1 MPEQL
6 EVKYRQ
12 ENITPFWKKLP
23 FFFAFPLRFGPLL
36 FMGCII
42 GASALAGLALG
53 TFAIILKGFLAY
65 LGLRYAFNVLEL
77 FAKGRFEGESVDHT
91 LWGPEKR
98 PAKLGLVIALFI
110 VFAINFGNVMM
121 DSRLARD
128 ARAQQLVIDRYNK
141 AHAAEIA
148 QREQDMAEY
157 KTRLAE
163 LAAARAQAPKP
174 PAAYSGAADEEPDAQ
189 AERAAVEP
197 DYVEPPPPMG
207 PSRGEILEANRPLF
221 GDPLWLRLQPVSF
234 WLVMFVLSL
243 LLPSAAVIIALED
256 KFFKSLNPFN
266 VLYLV
271 QTMGAAYFV
280 LWGFFLAIA
289 GTRQLVLSA
298 GTNWPPV
305 LSFPLEMAVA
315 TYLALVLFAIMGYAL
330 YQFHQELHLDVE
342 VDFDDHR
349 RAGGAEKIA
358 DVGSARAAVMEA
370 EPKDPLERKLRPLLA
385 EGKVREAIAEVKD
398 YMRYDK
404 LDPALNTR
412 LHGLYQQQGD
422 TAVTLEHGQQ
432 WLTALARAGQGR
444 EAFAALRSLRAI
456 DPAFT
461 AHDGDVVLP
470 AATAAMQARDAT
482 LAADLLRNFDKRFPR
497 HKDTPGV
504 YFLGARLLSE
514 QSRQHEKAARIL
526 RAVLAHFPEHAVAGE
541 ARTYLTVLEN
551 LLAKAPAAG

>member
-1 MPEQL
+1 MPEEL

-23 FFFAFPLRFGPLL
+23 FFFAFPFRFGPLL

-53 TFAIILKGFLAY
+53 TFAIIFKGFLAY

-77 FAKGRFEGESVDHT
+77 FARGRFEGESVDHT

-110 VFAINFGNVMM
+110 VFAINIGNLMM
-121 DSRLARD
+121 DSRLAKDPRS
-128 ARAQQLVIDRYNK
+128 QQLVIDRYNK

-148 QREQDMAEY
+148 QRERDMAEY
-157 KTRLAE
+157 KRRLAE
-163 LAAARAQAPKP
+163 VAAARAQARSPKP
-174 PAAYSGAADEEPDAQ
+174 PAAYSAAGDEERDAPGWAAEPEYVESPPDA
-189 AERAAVEP
+189 
-197 DYVEPPPPMG
+197 G
-207 PSRGEILEANRPLF
+207 PSRAEILEANRPLF

-234 WLVMFVLSL
+234 WLLMFVLSL

-256 KFFKSLNPFN
+256 KFFKALNPFN

-271 QTMGAAYFV
+271 QTMGTAYFV

-298 GTNWPPV
+298 GTNWSPA
-305 LSFPLEMAVA
+305 LSFPLEMGVA
-315 TYLALVLFAIMGYAL
+315 AYLALVLFAIMGYAL

-385 EGKVREAIAEVKD
+385 EGKLKEAIAEVKD

-412 LHGLYQQQGD
+412 LHGLYKQQGD
-422 TAVTLEHGQQ
+422 DAVTLEHGQQ

-444 EAFAALRSLRAI
+444 EVFAAVRSLRAI
-456 DPAFT
+456 DPAF
-461 AHDGDVVLP
+461 AANDGDVVLP
-470 AATAAMQARDAT
+470 AATAAMQAREAA
-482 LAADLLRNFDKRFPR
+482 LAADLVRNFDKRFPR

-514 QSRQHEKAARIL
+514 QSRQHEKAAKIL
-526 RAVLAHFPEHAVAGE
+526 RAVLAHFPDHAVAGE

-551 LLAKAPAAG
+551 LMARAPTAG